1 VAEGF
6 GTVSGSA
13 IDKPRDTAGGD
24 MDTAA
29 EFFHDLTAERFLR
42 LGVSSVVYFRPCV
55 VEGDVAYAIHSADGV
70 LVSVVEDIDV
80 ATKLASDYGMAV
92 VTVH

>member
-1 VAEGF
+1 M
-6 GTVSGSA
+6 SGSA
-13 IDKPRDTAGGD
+13 IDKSRDTTGGD
-24 MDTAA
+24 VDTAA

-42 LGVSSVVYFRPCV
+42 LGVSSVVYFRSCMV
-55 VEGDVAYAIHSADGV
+55 NGDLACAVHSADGV

-80 ATKLASDYGMAV
+80 ATMLAFDHGMAV